1 MKYLHH
7 RGVSHSR
14 LKSRNCVVDGRFVL
28 KVTDYGYSE
37 VLEAQ
42 RLPYIEVPA
51 DGERRPNKSCYVPS
65 SVAWQNQGNAFLCVV
80 ELLWT
85 APEILRSG
93 QPGLRGSLPGDVYS
107 FAIIMQEVVIR
118 GPPFC
123 MLDLSASGLTS
134 PQHCSMTHPNCSWL
148 IPGFGICW
156 NC

>member
-28 KVTDYGYSE
+28 KVTDYGFNE

-42 RLPYIEVPA
+42 RFSCDDIPVE
-51 DGERRPNKSCYVPS
+51 GERTDRIMKGGHVLFLLVRIFRMSCHHS
-65 SVAWQNQGNAFLCVV
+65 SKPMQFRVLP

-85 APEILRSG
+85 APEILRIPG
-93 QPGLRGSLPGDVYS
+93 HPGLYGTLPGDVYS
-107 FAIIMQEVVIR
+107 FAIVMQEVVIR

-123 MLDLSASGLTS
+123 MMDMSAAGKITTS
-134 PQHCSMTHPNCSWL
+134 Q
-148 IPGFGICW
+148 
-156 NC
+156 